1 MIPGDGIGPEISEA
15 VKTVFKAAQVPI
27 SWVEVD
33 VKPILLPTGQTTIPQ
48 KAIDQIKQ
56 IKIGLKGKI
65 RSFTSYGLILLN
77 RTAGYT
83 NWKRTCFFEF
93 DA

>member
-1 MIPGDGIGPEISEA
+1 MYDVWSSSIQSSPTSKKHSNHIIFKSFSKVALIPGDGIGPEISEA

-33 VKPILLPTGQTTIPQ
+33 VKPVLLPTGQTTIPQ

-56 IKIGLKGKI
+56 IKIGLKG
-65 RSFTSYGLILLN
+65 
-77 RTAGYT
+77 
-83 NWKRTCFFEF
+83 
-93 DA
+93 